1 MTVGVE
7 CIIRILRVRKLTD
20 SVRFY
25 VDALGF
31 RLDWEAG
38 DTASVSSE
46 GQAIMLCQGAQGH
59 AEAWVWIGV
68 EPGIESLH
76 EGYSARGAPIRLE
89 PTNFSWAYEMRIG
102 DSDGPVL
109 RFGSGPKADMPF
121 EDT

>member
-7 CIIRILRVRKLTD
+7 CIIPILRVRKLTD

-59 AEAWVWIGV
+59 AETWVWIGI
-68 EPGIESLH
+68 EPGIDSLH
-76 EGYSARGAPIRLE
+76 KVYSARGVPIRLE
-89 PTNFSWAYEMRIG
+89 PTNFSCAYEMRIE
-102 DSDGPVL
+102 DPDGHVL